1 MMDKSNILPR
11 FLLYIIAT
19 MEEKILQ
26 MMFKGERL
34 EAMKSITS
42 SDFDW
47 SQATC
52 NFSREGLN
60 AFMEAQG
67 LDVQERSFLMLYL
80 LGFVVKRHSSMDME
94 AQTTLWKMY
103 HELQQSRCTPF

>member
-11 FLLYIIAT
+11 FLLYITAT

-26 MMFKGERL
+26 MMFKDERL

-42 SDFDW
+42 SGFDW

-60 AFMEAQG
+60 AFMEAHG
-67 LDVQERSFLMLYL
+67 LDVQERSFLLLYL
-80 LGFVVKRHSSMDME
+80 LGFVVKRHSSVDME
-94 AQTTLWKMY
+94 AQTTLWEMY
-103 HELQQSRCTPF
+103 HELQQSR

>member
-1 MMDKSNILPR
+1 
-11 FLLYIIAT
+11 

-80 LGFVVKRHSSMDME
+80 LGFVVKRHSSVDME
-94 AQTTLWKMY
+94 AQTTLWEMY
-103 HELQQSRCTPF
+103 HELQQSRWMP